1 MWYLWRSWITYASYL
16 PTPNYPPH
24 FKFGVI
30 PHFKEIDYIKG
41 KVKDERIN
49 VIDFRTSNIEESINS
64 ILDCEIIISSSL
76 HGIIFSQAY
85 GIPAILFK
93 SFHTSKWQFKN
104 HDYLMS
110 VSIAPYDPISF
121 DLVDSIDVVLLEQ
134 IYKRYKHVSLIK
146 NNVFNIQKQL
156 LRVAPFELK
165 KEFCGNEL
173 SDRIEEEMLYLRKRY
188 ETIYH

>member
-1 MWYLWRSWITYASYL
+1 
-16 PTPNYPPH
+16 
-24 FKFGVI
+24 
-30 PHFKEIDYIKG
+30 
-41 KVKDERIN
+41 
-49 VIDFRTSNIEESINS
+49 
-64 ILDCEIIISSSL
+64 
-76 HGIIFSQAY
+76 
-85 GIPAILFK
+85 
-93 SFHTSKWQFKN
+93 
-104 HDYLMS
+104 MS